1 MFYTEEDVQP
11 AVDMAVELFGT
22 VGNIS
27 NERSSVKNMIIT
39 SDKFGHLWYGDI
51 EDTIDSIMSK
61 CVTLSQKF
69 DLKVSPV
76 NMV

>member
-11 AVDMAVELFGT
+11 AVDMAVELFGV

-27 NERSSVKNMIIT
+27 NERNSTKNIVIT

-51 EDTIDSIMSK
+51 EDTMDSIRTK
-61 CVTLSQKF
+61 CATLSQKF
-69 DLKVSPV
+69 DLKVSSI

>member
-11 AVDMAVELFGT
+11 AVDMATELFGK

-27 NERSSVKNMIIT
+27 NERTSIKNVIIT

-51 EDTIDSIMSK
+51 EDTMESVSAK
-61 CVTLSQKF
+61 CTTLSQKF
-69 DLKVSPV
+69 DLKVFSIS
-76 NMV
+76 MT

>member
-27 NERSSVKNMIIT
+27 NERTVMKNIVIT

-51 EDTIDSIMSK
+51 EDTMDSIHAK
-61 CVTLSQKF
+61 CVVLSQKF
-69 DLKVSPV
+69 DLKVSSI
-76 NMV
+76 NMI